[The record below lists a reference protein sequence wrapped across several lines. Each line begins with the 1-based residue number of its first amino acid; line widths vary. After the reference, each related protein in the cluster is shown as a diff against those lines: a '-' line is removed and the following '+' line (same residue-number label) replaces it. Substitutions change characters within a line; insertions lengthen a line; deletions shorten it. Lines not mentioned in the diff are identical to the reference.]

1 MKFLFI
7 SPRYVG
13 GIGGHAFMLSEQLK
27 KQGHEVDLLHAPH
40 LPIKNFKN
48 PSFILTS
55 TLQSFFNRSHYDIVH
70 AFNVP
75 SAFAMNIS
83 KARKKVLSIHGTF
96 SDAVKLI
103 HSKSYGVLGSFLE
116 SKAVKYADKI
126 TTDSK
131 YTKKMYKENMGVDLE
146 YLPSPIDITKFP
158 NFNSEKIENQVA
170 YVARADYG
178 KGIDILENAES
189 EIDGKV
195 VYCTNLPWEQAMQ
208 VLYSS
213 SVLAQPSRME
223 SLATT
228 IKEAFFL
235 KIPVVATNV
244 GGNPELVEN
253 NVTGILVPPNDPASL
268 ANAINHLLTNKE
280 LADRIS
286 NNAYEFVINNMTWDS
301 VIPKYIQFYNK
312 LLE

>member
-1 MKFLFI
+1 
-7 SPRYVG
+7 
-13 GIGGHAFMLSEQLK
+13 MLSEQLK
-27 KQGHEVDLLHAPH
+27 KQGHEVDLLHSPH
-40 LPIKNFKN
+40 LPIKNLKN

-55 TLQSFFNRSHYDIVH
+55 TLQSFFNRKHYDIVH

-75 SAFAMNIS
+75 SAFAMKNS
-83 KARKKVLSIHGTF
+83 NAKKKVLSIHGTF

-116 SKAVKYADKI
+116 SEAVKYADKV

-131 YTKKMYKENMGVDLE
+131 YTKKMYKESMGIDLE

-158 NFNSEKIENQVA
+158 KFNSEKIENQIA

-189 EIDGKV
+189 KINGKV
-195 VYCTNLPWEQAMQ
+195 VYCTNLPWEKAMQ
-208 VLYSS
+208 VLSSS

-253 NVTGILVPPNDPASL
+253 NVTGILIPPDDPISL
-268 ANAINHLLTNKE
+268 AQAINQLLTDKE
-280 LADRIS
+280 IS
-286 NNAYEFVINNMTWDS
+286 DKITKNAYEFVINNMTWDS

>member
-1 MKFLFI
+1 
-7 SPRYVG
+7 
-13 GIGGHAFMLSEQLK
+13 MLSEQLK
-27 KQGHEVDLLHAPH
+27 KQGHDVDLLHSPH
-40 LPIKNFKN
+40 LPIKNLKN

-55 TLQSFFNRSHYDIVH
+55 TLKSFFNRKNYDIVH

-75 SAFAMNIS
+75 SAFAMKTS
-83 KARKKVLSIHGTF
+83 KAKKKVLSIHGTF
-96 SDAVKLI
+96 SDAVKLM
-103 HSKSYGVLGSFLE
+103 HSKSYGVLGGFLE

-131 YTKKMYKENMGVDLE
+131 YTKKMYKESMNVDLE

-158 NFNSEKIENQVA
+158 NFDSKKIENQVA
-170 YVARADYG
+170 YVARSDYG
-178 KGIDILENAES
+178 KGIDILEDAES
-189 EIDGKV
+189 KIDGKV
-195 VYCTNLPWEQAMQ
+195 VYCTNLPWEKAMQ
-208 VLYSS
+208 VLHSS

-244 GGNPELVEN
+244 GGNPELIHDR
-253 NVTGILVPPNDPASL
+253 VTGILVPAEDPDSL
-268 ANAINHLLTNKE
+268 ANAINQILHDKVLAKKLT
-280 LADRIS
+280 D
-286 NNAYEFVINNMTWDS
+286 NAYEFVINNMTWDT
-301 VIPKYIQFYNK
+301 VIQKYINFYEE